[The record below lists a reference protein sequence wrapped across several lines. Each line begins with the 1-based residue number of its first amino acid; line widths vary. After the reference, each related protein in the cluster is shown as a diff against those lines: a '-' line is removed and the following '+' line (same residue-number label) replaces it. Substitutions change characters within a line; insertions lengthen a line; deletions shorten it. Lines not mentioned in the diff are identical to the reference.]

1 MSLTGGTIGDVLLEA
16 PHRIG
21 DNGRIA
27 GKAKSRQQK
36 SVLYYAREARGMS
49 RSELVKR
56 SGVPSRADLARK
68 WPDQV
73 YGLIT

>member
-1 MSLTGGTIGDVLLEA
+1 VLLEA

-27 GKAKSRQQK
+27 GKS
-36 SVLYYAREARGMS
+36 REARGMS